1 MNEIKMNH
9 DEIITFLN
17 YDTQSLKDIMKRGL
31 SSTSLNKIA
40 NACDDMIDEIRSQ
53 LNELDTSIE
62 EEDSYH
68 KVEEYETMI
77 EVLKEKIEEIY
88 SIKDMAEK

>member
-1 MNEIKMNH
+1 MNH

-17 YDTQSLKDIMKRGL
+17 YDTQSLKDMMKRGL

-40 NACDDMIDEIRSQ
+40 NACDDIIDDIRSQ
-53 LNELDTSIE
+53 LNDLDNSIE

-77 EVLKEKIEEIY
+77 EVLKEKMDEIY
-88 SIKDMAEK
+88 TIKDMAEK